1 MIRSVCTLLLFCLVV
16 PAWGQ
21 QTETDLQ
28 LTLPPEIYVVP
39 GVPTNIYFDNIVLTQ
54 SPDKYRFDVVCDFG
68 QSEQHHWTW
77 TPTAGDVGVYPIRV
91 DLYSAD
97 DTLLDSAASVLR
109 VTAGAA
115 SPSTEPIR
123 ILIIGDS
130 LTHASAYPNE
140 IARLMT
146 EDAKQP
152 WKMLGTHKP
161 ASAAADVA
169 HEGYGGW
176 TWWNFVNKYEP
187 NPDGTH
193 RKRSSPFVFL
203 NDESKPVLDMPRY
216 FKEQCD
222 GQLPDYVVIK
232 LGINDLFSAP
242 AGDVVGTDAK
252 IDTVFGYAD
261 QLVAAIRAA
270 APNATIGICLTTP
283 PNARQEAFEA
293 NYKGRYLRW
302 GWKQIQ
308 HQLVQR
314 QMQYIADKSDP
325 QILIV
330 PTQLNLDP
338 VDGYPDNNSVH
349 PNKSGYQQIG
359 SSIYAWLQHQ
369 LAGKSPAP
377 AAK

>member
-242 AGDVVGTDAK
+242 AGDVAGTDAK

-261 QLVAAIRAA
+261 QLVAATRAA

-293 NYKGRYLRW
+293 NYKGRYSRW